1 MRIDDLGMMRYLSR
15 SKAMNGDYAAANSI
29 ATAMT
34 TLFLHFETVMTSWTA
49 IAESTAII
57 KLIYLT

>member
-1 MRIDDLGMMRYLSR
+1 
-15 SKAMNGDYAAANSI
+15 MNGEYAAANSI
-29 ATAMT
+29 VTAMT